1 MFYNLSKLLL
11 SFLSVLFAFNLNAS
25 HETYAGLK
33 KGFLSS
39 SKTVLPTPKSSHH
52 EIVPHIVAPKHDSF
66 FDNED
71 SLWSKC
77 CNKDMRKL
85 LYEKIYALC
94 GNDLSFVHLEKKIKS
109 IEHNFALLDQGS
121 YEPYKSKDFF
131 TNFLFLYDV
140 FFTQLA
146 NVIGGLNDKPQIE
159 PFMMQALGSRLI
171 KGKFNY
177 MDSLPKDEQLLYKN
191 DFISSTSSKE
201 SGEFK
206 YYKESALLFGIIEPF
221 RYMRQTLAS
230 KEYIY
235 IIFNQNIENN
245 YNKIVTINND
255 MHYVKGVIS
264 YRDTIG
270 GDIFLHNNGAI
281 VYNNSVL
288 EEDGFI
294 LIKGWVFEE
303 DYSLFYYARHP
314 FLQERFFFEVEKF
327 SPDDMSPTIKAM
339 LASVGGMTQLD
350 DKKFIFIPHHE
361 NISFIEIDIILKI
374 LYEIKTYLPKEDII
388 LQLPWIDE
396 TINNLSTVLAENIN
410 ELDQALD
417 EVLPDN
423 YNYDYTEH
431 YRYREQKKNKIVKDK
446 SNKDKDIAKI
456 MNDIEQKYC
465 QYTAKKR
472 SFNDRELRDL
482 LGDMLSDFNEVGI
495 SYSSKVSTRG
505 SHTAVKVVSLISGWN
520 TNLSLAKRSS
530 KIYQAGT
537 VRTIIKDWVHKA
549 RLIAKPD

>member
-11 SFLSVLFAFNLNAS
+11 SFLSILFAINLNAS
-25 HETYAGLK
+25 NQNYAGLK

-39 SKTVLPTPKSSHH
+39 SKSHRH
-52 EIVPHIVAPKHDSF
+52 EIVSVKHDT
-66 FDNED
+66 FDDED

-77 CNKDMRKL
+77 CNKDMRKV

-94 GNDLSFVHLEKKIKS
+94 SNDLSFVHLEAKIKS
-109 IEHNFALLDQGS
+109 IEHNFTLLDQGS

-131 TNFLFLYDV
+131 INFLFLYDI

-146 NVIGGLNDKPQIE
+146 SVIDGLNDKPQIE
-159 PFMMQALGSRLI
+159 PFMMQALGSKLI

-177 MDSLPKDEQLLYKN
+177 MDSLPSAEQIIYKN

-221 RYMRQTLAS
+221 RYIQQTLAS
-230 KEYIY
+230 KENIY
-235 IIFNQNIENN
+235 IIYNQSIENN
-245 YNKIVTINND
+245 YTKIVTINNN

-270 GDIFLHNNGAI
+270 SNIFLHNNGAI
-281 VYNNSVL
+281 IYNNSII

-294 LIKGWVFEE
+294 LIKGWVFAE

-314 FLQERFFFEVEKF
+314 FLQERFFFEIEKF
-327 SPDDMSPTIKAM
+327 SPDHISPIIKAM
-339 LASVGGMTQLD
+339 LASIGGISQVD
-350 DKKFIFIPHHE
+350 NKKFIFIPQHHD
-361 NISFIEIDIILKI
+361 NMSLIEIDMLLKI
-374 LYEIKTYLPKEDII
+374 LYEMKTYLPKEDIV
-388 LQLPWIDE
+388 LQLPWINE
-396 TINNLSTVLAENIN
+396 TIDNLSTVLAENISVS
-410 ELDQALD
+410 EQSLD

-423 YNYDYTEH
+423 YRYDYAEH
-431 YRYREQKKNKIVKDK
+431 YHYAAQKKNKIVKDK

-456 MNDIEQKYC
+456 LNDIEQKYY

-482 LGDMLSDFNEVGI
+482 LGDMMSDFNEVGI
-495 SYSSKVSTRG
+495 SSSSEISTRG
-505 SHTAVKVVSLISGWN
+505 SHVANKGVSLRGWE
-520 TNLSLAKRSS
+520 TNFSLAKRSS
-530 KIYQAGT
+530 KIYRVGT
-537 VRTIIKDWVHKA
+537 VRTIIKDWVDRARSIAAPHKS
-549 RLIAKPD
+549 